1 MAVESS
7 VRLRVDGKG
16 AERELNRVN
25 KAAQLLQ
32 GTVGKV
38 TAALAGVGAIGGVL
52 RGFQE
57 AETAAAAVE
66 TLGVNSE
73 KLKKQLVGVSAQLKG
88 QISETTLLAASYDVA
103 SAGFNNAASASD
115 ILKAASLGAKGGL
128 SDLNTVA
135 NATTSVL
142 NAYGMSSDKASKLV
156 DGFIQTQNDGKI
168 IVAQYAAQIGR
179 VAPTAAAAGV
189 GIDELNAAISA
200 VTATG
205 VPVESTFAGIRQVIA
220 GVIKPTSEASTKAK
234 ELGIEFSTAA
244 IKQKG
249 FAGFLEEVIDKTGG
263 SEVEISKLFGSV
275 EALTAIMPLVND
287 RLGKF
292 NQALDNQQNS
302 SGAAQ
307 DAFNKLTDTVS
318 GQTEALAN
326 NIGNLTRVFDKVFGP
341 GLKDLLTEVNAQIFA
356 FTRFLRGI
364 DTEAIKTAVSMAG
377 FAAKIFLANKAFIL
391 LQKTAA
397 FTFAKRI
404 IPLLLSTKA
413 KLVATKIATASLATS
428 MRLLKTALPFGFLL
442 LGLDL
447 VISKLLE
454 ANGVQRDLNNVL
466 EFGTEKQLEQALA
479 TQTASRALLEN
490 TIETLRNK
498 AAKAAEGETGFQL
511 ISGADKF
518 AGEIAGLEQKLA
530 NANTAIVDISMKLM
544 QLSTDRRKTA
554 AETRADL
561 DDLLKQL
568 QNAATGDPNEDR
580 TRQLA
585 ALEKAVL
592 LAGQERDVSKET
604 DEVEARRLQNTFELA
619 NLKQQFP
626 ALTEEE
632 LAPLRKILQ
641 ETFNLKEAARGRK
654 DEEKDITK
662 VLTEQEKMYQR
673 IGQTIST
680 GIVDALTQAK
690 SATEALNNVL
700 SNTARQLLQIGTNT
714 LLKSVF
720 PGSSL
725 FSALPG
731 FANGGRP
738 AVGRP
743 SVVGERGPELF
754 VPDRAGTILPNGVG
768 MGGGTTITV
777 NVDASETSADASSG
791 QGAQL
796 GKAIGLAVQQELIK
810 QKRPGGLLTAV

>member
-1 MAVESS
+1 M
-7 VRLRVDGKG
+7 
-16 AERELNRVN
+16 
-25 KAAQLLQ
+25 
-32 GTVGKV
+32 
-38 TAALAGVGAIGGVL
+38 
-52 RGFQE
+52 QE

-73 KLKKQLVGVSAQLKG
+73 RLKKQLEGVSAQLKG

-103 SAGFNNAASASD
+103 SAGFNNAASASA

-142 NAYGMSSDKASKLV
+142 NAYGLSSDKASKLV

-220 GVIKPTSEASTKAK
+220 SVIKPTSEASKRAK

-263 SEVEISKLFGSV
+263 SEAEISKLFGSV

-292 NQALDNQQNS
+292 NQALENQQNS

-318 GQTEALAN
+318 GQTNALAN
-326 NIGNLTRVFDKVFGP
+326 NIGNLARVFDEVFGP
-341 GLKDLLTEVNAQIFA
+341 GLKDLLTEVNANICA
-356 FTRFLRGI
+356 FTRFIRGI
-364 DTEAIKTAVSMAG
+364 DPEAIKAAVSMAG

-391 LQKTAA
+391 LQKTAVV
-397 FTFAKRI
+397 TFAKRI
-404 IPLLLSTKA
+404 IPLLVSTKG
-413 KLVATKIATASLATS
+413 KLVAAKLATASLAGT
-428 MRLLKTALPFGFLL
+428 MRLLKTALPFGFLMV
-442 LGLDL
+442 GLDL
-447 VISKLLE
+447 LISKLIE
-454 ANGVQRDLNNVL
+454 ANGAQRDLNNEI
-466 EFGTEKQLEQALA
+466 EFGSEKSLEAALA
-479 TQTASRALLEN
+479 KQIESRALLEN
-490 TIETLRNK
+490 TIRTLENSEAK
-498 AAKAAEGETGFQL
+498 LSGGAAGMMSGQMENPELVKLRKELKDTEGLITRISVRLMELSAERRASAAE
-511 ISGADKF
+511 A
-518 AGEIAGLEQKLA
+518 
-530 NANTAIVDISMKLM
+530 
-544 QLSTDRRKTA
+544 A
-554 AETRADL
+554 AEFQELMRQLKDASSGGTDPEDDRA
-561 DDLLKQL
+561 K
-568 QNAATGDPNEDR
+568 
-580 TRQLA
+580 QLA
-585 ALEKAVL
+585 ALAKAL
-592 LAGQERDVSKET
+592 ELAKQDRDVAKET
-604 DEVEARRLQNTFELA
+604 DEAAARRLQNTFDLA

-632 LAPLRKILQ
+632 LGPLRKILQ
-641 ETFNLKEAARGRK
+641 ETFNLKEAARARK
-654 DEEKDITK
+654 EEENGVKK
-662 VLTEQEKMYQR
+662 ELTEQEKMYQR
-673 IGQTIST
+673 IGQTISDN
-680 GIVDALTQAK
+680 IVAGLMQSK
-690 SATEALNNVL
+690 SAAEALGNVL
-700 SNTARQLLQIGTNT
+700 NDVANQLLRLGVNS
-714 LLKSVF
+714 LLKVAF

-738 AVGRP
+738 PVGRP
-743 SVVGERGPELF
+743 SIVGERGPELF

-768 MGGGTTITV
+768 MGGTTITV

-796 GKAIGLAVQQELIK
+796 GKAIGLAVQQELLK
-810 QKRPGGLLTAV
+810 QKRPGGLLAAV